1 MNLVHLSSNGP
12 IGCHSRSTIAGVCQC
27 LRGPC
32 NEEGICVSTLHGRD
46 EPMDIKLQ
54 PVGNGTVQS
63 DGKDITVSQSHHSYV
78 TCCIYFRCVQD
89 GSSIIIQ
96 QMDPMWR
103 EDWARLAMRKTWS
116 QVEYMQNRCLE
127 YVVFAWLN
135 NWWVASSAVLQ
146 IEFIANCQYANKAP
160 SRIFILRSTAN
171 DQSPGGT
178 IHKRLW
184 TSFLCTAGDC

>member
-1 MNLVHLSSNGP
+1 MHLSSNGP

-103 EDWARLAMRKTWS
+103 EDWARLAMRKT
-116 QVEYMQNRCLE
+116 
-127 YVVFAWLN
+127 
-135 NWWVASSAVLQ
+135 
-146 IEFIANCQYANKAP
+146 
-160 SRIFILRSTAN
+160 
-171 DQSPGGT
+171 
-178 IHKRLW
+178 
-184 TSFLCTAGDC
+184 

>member
-1 MNLVHLSSNGP
+1 MYLIRMNLVHLSSNGP

-63 DGKDITVSQSHHSYV
+63 DGKDIAVSQYHHSDV
-78 TCCIYFRCVQD
+78 TCCIIYFRCVQD
-89 GSSIIIQ
+89 GSSMIIQ

-103 EDWARLAMRKTWS
+103 EDWARLTWS

-127 YVVFAWLN
+127 YVCVCVYLLTFCLN
-135 NWWVASSAVLQ
+135 NWWVASSALLQ
-146 IEFIANCQYANKAP
+146 IEFIANCQ
-160 SRIFILRSTAN
+160 
-171 DQSPGGT
+171 
-178 IHKRLW
+178 
-184 TSFLCTAGDC
+184 